1 MPKKARELSA
11 LEVQRV
17 KAPPGA
23 FVGGVNGLF
32 LNVTDT
38 GARSW
43 LLKYKLD
50 KRREMGLGGYPDV
63 PLADARVPL
72 VRPTS

>member
-1 MPKKARELSA
+1 VHS
-11 LEVQRV
+11 
-17 KAPPGA
+17 
-23 FVGGVNGLF
+23 VGGVNGLF